1 MGKEGSTVEDSG
13 DRQARS
19 RFSVA
24 LISAAEKAMTYLMR
38 RTEMNK
44 SDIVNRA
51 VQVYAYMEER
61 QEEGYEIFLRA
72 EDGTMERLR
81 IM

>member
-1 MGKEGSTVEDSG
+1 
-13 DRQARS
+13 
-19 RFSVA
+19 
-24 LISAAEKAMTYLMR
+24 MR